1 MLVPSLTTPSSAQPA
16 SIAAS
21 ARHRI
26 AMGWFQ
32 YEPGAAEREQLSAPD
47 AKSAAAANCHTRRQG
62 MRCGDRRGAALRLV
76 LELRVD
82 DVVLAT
88 GGATGAA
95 AAAATTLW
103 PAARRVTARRTAGL
117 LVHGLGQLVRGA
129 LQLLEPGAQRVRL
142 LGVL

>member
-62 MRCGDRRGAALRLV
+62 MRCRHRRGAALRLV

-82 DVVLAT
+82 DVVLAP

-95 AAAATTLW
+95 ATTATATALW

-117 LVHGLGQLVRGA
+117 LVHGLG
-129 LQLLEPGAQRVRL
+129 
-142 LGVL
+142 